1 MQVKALAEN
10 FLDKLYTSKMKT
22 KEEEETKSS
31 IWDLKNALP
40 NTNPR
45 TVERYEGG
53 TLYFLLYSLYK
64 TNRFNVALGLFSDRS
79 QRRQNVVN
87 ISDRLACG
95 SCTTSLF
102 LPHFDVICDLLLIRR
117 TE

>member
-10 FLDKLYTSKMKT
+10 LLDELYTSKMKT

-79 QRRQNVVN
+79 QRRQNVVK
-87 ISDRLACG
+87 
-95 SCTTSLF
+95 TSVTD
-102 LPHFDVICDLLLIRR
+102 LPVARVPLLCFYHILTSSVIYY
-117 TE
+117 